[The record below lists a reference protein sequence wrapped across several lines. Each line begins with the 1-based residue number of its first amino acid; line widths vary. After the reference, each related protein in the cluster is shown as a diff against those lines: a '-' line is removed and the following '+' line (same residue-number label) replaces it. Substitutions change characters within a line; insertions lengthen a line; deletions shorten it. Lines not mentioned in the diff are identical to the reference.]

1 MAASN
6 SSNSVLEVPGSNGH
20 RSNSLKGGHCGV
32 LPRDPRSSS
41 TQSLVP
47 SQNEYSGRRRL
58 LVIYIHGYQGNDT
71 SFQSFPAHV
80 HHSLKNVLAET
91 HVVHSKIYPR
101 YKTYKAM
108 DLARDNF
115 SRWLEPHE
123 SPTTDVI
130 LVGHSMGGLL
140 NAEVVLMVSEA
151 FQSPFVLLSYRVTA
165 VTDTLC
171 TGLFSPSYHGDYQP

>member
-1 MAASN
+1 MTN
-6 SSNSVLEVPGSNGH
+6 SSNSGLEVPGFDS
-20 RSNSLKGGHCGV
+20 RRPSSLKGGHHGV
-32 LPRDPRSSS
+32 FLEDPRSSS
-41 TQSLVP
+41 AQSLVP
-47 SQNEYSGRRRL
+47 SQDEYSGKRRL
-58 LVIYIHGYQGNDT
+58 LVIYIHGYQGTDT

-80 HHSLKNVLAET
+80 HHFLKHTLADT

-140 NAEVVLMVSEA
+140 NAEVVLMVSVASESA
-151 FQSPFVLLSYRVTA
+151 FILLSHRITA
-165 VTDTLC
+165 GTKTLY
-171 TGLFSPSYHGDYQP
+171 TGLFSSSYSGDYQS